1 MNSTNATPG
10 STPRR
15 TEGLALV
22 VFIAACLLI
31 GALGAVST
39 ASSVDTWYAGL
50 NKPSWNPPGSIF
62 GPVWTTLYLMM
73 GVSVWLV
80 WRRRHEVETRAAM
93 MLFGLQMILNAAW
106 SALFFGMQRP
116 GWAAAEI
123 VVLWLAI
130 VATIA
135 VFARISKPAAWLLVP
150 YLAWVSFASF
160 LNFTIWRLNS

>member
-1 MNSTNATPG
+1 V
-10 STPRR
+10 
-15 TEGLALV
+15 EGFALI

-31 GALGAVST
+31 GVLGAVST
-39 ASSVDTWYAGL
+39 ASSVDTWYTGL
-50 NKPSWNPPGSIF
+50 NKPSWNPPDWIF
-62 GPVWTTLYLMM
+62 GPVWTTLYVMM

-106 SALFFGMQRP
+106 SVLFFGMQRP

-130 VATIA
+130 VATTA
-135 VFARISKPAAWLLVP
+135 EFGRISKPAAWLLVP
-150 YLAWVSFASF
+150 YLAWVSFAGF